1 MAENTGRRGPHG
13 PGGPGGPHGGPRGGY
28 GKPQNLGR
36 TLARTVKYIVNRPI
50 MLIAALLC
58 VVVSALLGVAAT
70 YLQKPIFDSLVL
82 ALATGQNQVPELIS
96 GCLKLAGVYACAAIC
111 SYAQANLMA
120 QLAQKGCNRLRRD
133 LFDKLQEL
141 PLSYFDAHTHG
152 ELMSRFTN
160 DADNVQMALEQSVI
174 QLISS
179 AVTFVGVV
187 VMMVSLSPLLFL
199 ASLVMLG
206 GVMAVFAVFGRRSRK
221 YFARQQGALGAVN
234 GNIQEMIEGMKVVKA
249 FNHEEQA
256 KARFQSLNEEY
267 RAAASQAGFYSSAI
281 MPIASNLTNIGYAV
295 TAVLGAALAM
305 SSGVTSGFT
314 LGSLKIYLDYNKQV
328 TQPVNQISMQMNSL
342 LSAMAGAERIFQVMD
357 TQPETDEGRVTLV
370 PVDKDANGSLSRFGG
385 QGRPRAW
392 AWKVPR
398 NSGMA
403 LVPVSVG
410 PDEELFE
417 LGQADEE
424 NGRLKLLPP
433 GVDSQTGTWV
443 RAERNGTLTRLTLQ
457 EMAGHGWAWKY
468 PGPDG
473 QMGLHLIRGA
483 VRNVPGE
490 EFCYA
495 ELRGAVRLSQV
506 DFSYVEGKPV
516 LKSMSVYADPGQK
529 IAFVGSTGAGKT
541 TVTNL
546 INRFYEIQG
555 GMITCDGIDVRAIE
569 KDSLRLS
576 QGAVLQDT
584 HLFTGTVMDNIRY
597 GRLDA
602 TDQECV
608 SAAKAANA
616 DGFIR
621 RLPEGYHTRITGDGA
636 NLSQG
641 QRQLLAIARAAV
653 KDPPIM
659 VLDEATS
666 SIDTRTE
673 QYIQRGMDALMEGRT
688 VFVIAH
694 RLSTVRNA
702 DCIVVIE
709 AGRIMEK
716 GSHAQLMAEKGRY
729 YQLYTGQFELD

>member
-1 MAENTGRRGPHG
+1 MAEHKGSKGPHGPG
-13 PGGPGGPHGGPRGGY
+13 PGGPGGPRGGF
-28 GKPQNLGR
+28 GKPQDLKR
-36 TLARTVKYIVNRPI
+36 TLARTVKYILNRPL
-50 MLIAALLC
+50 MLITALLC
-58 VVVSALLGVAAT
+58 VVASALLGVAAT
-70 YLQKPIFDSLVL
+70 YLQKPIFDGLTL
-82 ALATGQNQVPELIS
+82 ALASGQTRLPELVTA
-96 GCLKLAGVYACAAIC
+96 CLKLAGVYLCAAVC
-111 SYAQANLMA
+111 SYVQANLMA
-120 QLAQKGCNRLRRD
+120 QLAQKGCNRMRKE
-133 LFDKLQEL
+133 LFDKLQQL

-160 DADNVQMALEQSVI
+160 DADNVQMALEQSVV
-174 QLISS
+174 QLLSS
-179 AVTFVGVV
+179 VITFVGVV
-187 VMMVSLSPLLFL
+187 AMMISLSPLLFL
-199 ASLVMLG
+199 ASAVMLG
-206 GVMAVFAVFGRRSRK
+206 GVTAVFTVFGKRSRK

-256 KARFQSLNEEY
+256 KANFQALNEEY

-281 MPIASNLTNIGYAV
+281 MPIAGNLTNVGYAV

-305 SSGVTSGFT
+305 SSGVNTGFT
-314 LGSLKIYLDYNKQV
+314 LGSLKVYLDYNRQV

-342 LSAMAGAERIFQVMD
+342 LSAMAGAERIFAVMD
-357 TQPETDEGRVTLV
+357 AQPEVNQGKVTLV
-370 PVDKDANGSLSRFGG
+370 PVDKDANGSLSKFDR
-385 QGRPRAW
+385 QGRPHAW

-403 LVPVSVG
+403 LVPVLVAADG
-410 PDEELFE
+410 ETLTE
-417 LGQADEE
+417 LGQAVRD
-424 NGRLKLLPP
+424 GSGLKLLPP
-433 GVDSQTGTWV
+433 GEESPEGLWV
-443 RAERNGTLTRLTLQ
+443 ELAPDGTLTEVRDFTSL
-457 EMAGHGWAWKY
+457 AGHGWAWKY

-490 EFCYA
+490 EYCYS

-516 LKSMSVYADPGQK
+516 LKQMSVYADPGQK

-555 GMITCDGIDVRAIE
+555 GIITCDGIDVRDID

-602 TDQECV
+602 TDEECIQ
-608 SAAKAANA
+608 AAKTANA

-621 RLPEGYHTRITGDGA
+621 RLPEGYHTLLTGDGT

-641 QRQLLAIARAAV
+641 QRQLLSIARAAV

-673 QYIQRGMDALMEGRT
+673 QHIQQGMDALMEGRT

-709 AGRIMEK
+709 HGEIIEK
-716 GSHAQLMAEKGRY
+716 GSHAQLIEEKGRY

>member
-1 MAENTGRRGPHG
+1 MAENNRPSGPH
-13 PGGPGGPHGGPRGGY
+13 GPGGPHGGPRGGY
-28 GKPQNLGR
+28 GKPKDLKGAA
-36 TLARTVKYIVNRPI
+36 LRTVKYIAARPVL
-50 MLIAALLC
+50 LIAALLC
-58 VVVSALLGVAAT
+58 VVAEAVLNVQAT
-70 YLQKPIFDSLVL
+70 YMQKPIIDGIAAAV
-82 ALATGQNQVPELIS
+82 AAGQVDWPGLTTN
-96 GCLKLAGVYACAAIC
+96 CLKLVLLYLLVAA
-111 SYAQANLMA
+111 SLYVQANLMA
-120 QLAQKGCNRLRRD
+120 QLAQKGCNKLRRE

-160 DADNVQMALEQSVI
+160 DADNVQMALQQSVI
-174 QLISS
+174 QLLSS
-179 AVTFVGVV
+179 AVTFVSVV
-187 VMMVSLSPLLFL
+187 VMMITLSPMLFLVSLI
-199 ASLVMLG
+199 MLMG
-206 GVMAVFAVFGRRSRK
+206 ITAVFGSFGKRSRK
-221 YFARQQGALGAVN
+221 HYTRQQAALGAVN
-234 GNIQEMIEGMKVVKA
+234 GNIQEMIEGLKVVKA

-256 KARFQSLNEEY
+256 KEQFGGLNEEF
-267 RAAASQAGFYSSAI
+267 RDAASMAGYYSSAI
-281 MPIASNLTNIGYAV
+281 MPIAGNLTNIGYAI
-295 TAVLGAALAM
+295 TAMLGAALAI
-305 SSGVTSGFT
+305 STGDATGFT
-314 LGSLKIYLDYNKQV
+314 LGSLVVYLRYSQQV
-328 TQPVNQISMQMNSL
+328 SQPVNQISMQMTTL
-342 LSAMAGAERIFQVMD
+342 LSALAGAERIFQVMD
-357 TQPETDEGRVTLV
+357 TPPEADRGKVTLA
-370 PVDKDANGSLSRFGG
+370 PVEKDANGSLSKFSG

-398 NSGMA
+398 ACGIT
-403 LVPVSVG
+403 LVPVAVG
-410 PDEELFE
+410 EDEALWE
-417 LGQADEE
+417 LGQADEDK
-424 NGRLKLLPP
+424 NGLLKLLPP
-433 GVDSQTGTWV
+433 GQDSQTGLWV
-443 RAERNGTLTRLTLQ
+443 RIEDDGALTRLTLK
-457 EMAGHGWAWKY
+457 EMASHGWAWKY
-468 PGPDG
+468 PDPGG
-473 QMGLHLIRGA
+473 TMGLHLIRGA

-495 ELRGAVRLSQV
+495 ELRGAVRLNQV

-516 LKSMSVYADPGQK
+516 LKEVSVYANPGQK

-546 INRFYEIQG
+546 VNRFYEIQG
-555 GMITCDGIDVRAIE
+555 GMITCDGINVRDIE

-602 TDQECV
+602 TDEECMN
-608 SAAKAANA
+608 AARAANA
-616 DGFIR
+616 DSFIR
-621 RLPEGYHTRITGDGA
+621 RLPEGYQTKITGDGA

-673 QYIQRGMDALMEGRT
+673 QHIQQGMDTLMEGRT

-709 AGRIMEK
+709 GGRIMEK
-716 GSHAQLMAEKGRY
+716 GSHAQLIEEKGRY

>member
-1 MAENTGRRGPHG
+1 MAENRKPHG
-13 PGGPGGPHGGPRGGY
+13 PGGGPHGGPRGGY
-28 GKPQNLGR
+28 GKPKDLRR
-36 TLARTVKYIVNRPI
+36 TALRTMRYILNRPA
-50 MLIAALLC
+50 LLAAALVC

-70 YLQKPIFDSLVL
+70 YLQKPIIDNI
-82 ALATGQNQVPELIS
+82 ALAFKAGQAQLPSLLGS
-96 GCLKLAGVYACAAIC
+96 CLQLVGVYLLAAACAYIQ
-111 SYAQANLMA
+111 SNLMA
-120 QLAQKGCNRLRRD
+120 QLAQKGCNKLRSE
-133 LFDKLQEL
+133 LFDKLQQL
-141 PLSYFDAHTHG
+141 PLSFFDAHTHG

-160 DADNVQMALEQSVI
+160 DADNVQMALEQSVV

-179 AVTFVGVV
+179 AITFVGVV
-187 VMMVSLSPLLFL
+187 AMMIALSPMLFL
-199 ASLVMLG
+199 ASLAMLAA
-206 GVMAVFAVFGRRSRK
+206 VTAVFLVFGKRSRK
-221 YFARQQGALGAVN
+221 YYARQQAALGAVN

-256 KARFQSLNEEY
+256 KSRFRALNEDY
-267 RAAASQAGFYSSAI
+267 RAAASEAGFYSSAI
-281 MPIASNLTNIGYAV
+281 MPVASNMTNIGYAV
-295 TAVLGAALAM
+295 TAVLGGALAM
-305 SSGVTSGFT
+305 GGGGAAGFT
-314 LGSLKIYLDYNKQV
+314 LGSLVIYLQYNRQV
-328 TQPVNQISMQMNSL
+328 TQPVNQISMQMTSL
-342 LSAMAGAERIFQVMD
+342 LSAMAGAERIFAVMD
-357 TQPETDEGRVTLV
+357 AQPEVDRGKVTLV
-370 PVDKDANGSLSRFGG
+370 PVEKDANGSLSKFTGP
-385 QGRPRAW
+385 GRPRAW

-398 NSGMA
+398 DCSLA

-410 PDEELFE
+410 ADEALSE

-424 NGRLKLLPP
+424 NGALKLLPP
-433 GVDSQTGTWV
+433 GVDSRTGLWV
-443 RAERNGTLTRLTLQ
+443 RIGSDGSLTPLTLE
-457 EMAGHGWAWKY
+457 EMAAHGWAWKY

-473 QMGLHLIRGA
+473 EMGLHLIRGA

-490 EFCYA
+490 EFCYT

-506 DFSYVEGKPV
+506 DFSYVEGKRI
-516 LKSMSVYADPGQK
+516 LKEVTVYANPGQK

-555 GMITCDGIDVRAIE
+555 GLITCDGIDVRDIE

-602 TDQECV
+602 TDEECI
-608 SAAKAANA
+608 SAARTANA

-621 RLPEGYHTRITGDGA
+621 RLPEGYQTMLTGDGA

-641 QRQLLAIARAAV
+641 QRQLLSIARAAV

-673 QYIQRGMDALMEGRT
+673 QHIQHGMDALMEGRT

-709 AGRIMEK
+709 GGQIMEK
-716 GSHAQLMAEKGRY
+716 GSHAQLMEEQGRY
-729 YQLYTGQFELD
+729 YQLYTGQFELE

>member
-1 MAENTGRRGPHG
+1 MAENTRPKGPHG
-13 PGGPGGPHGGPRGGY
+13 PGGPRGGF
-28 GKPQNLGR
+28 GKPQNLKR
-36 TLARTVKYIVNRPI
+36 TLARTVKYIVDRPL

-58 VVVSALLGVAAT
+58 VVASALLGVAAT
-70 YLQKPIFDSLVL
+70 YMQKPIFDSLVL
-82 ALATGQNQVPELIS
+82 ALESGQSRLPELAA
-96 GCLKLAGVYACAAIC
+96 GCLKLAGVYLCAAVC
-111 SYAQANLMA
+111 SYTQSNLMA

-133 LFDKLQEL
+133 LFDKLQQL

-160 DADNVQMALEQSVI
+160 DADNVQMALEQSVV
-174 QLISS
+174 QLLSS

-187 VMMVSLSPLLFL
+187 AMMLTLSPLLFL
-199 ASLVMLG
+199 VSLAMLG
-206 GVMAVFAVFGRRSRK
+206 GVMAVFAVFGKRSRQ

-256 KARFQSLNEEY
+256 KDRFGALNEEY
-267 RAAASQAGFYSSAI
+267 RSAASQAGFYSSAI

-305 SSGVTSGFT
+305 SSGVSAGFT
-314 LGSLKIYLDYNKQV
+314 LGSLKVYLDYNRQV

-357 TQPETDEGRVTLV
+357 TEPEVDQGRVTLV
-370 PVDKDANGSLSRFGG
+370 PVEKDANGSLSKFSG

-398 NSGMA
+398 SCGMA
-403 LVPVSVG
+403 LVPVLSDG
-410 PDEELFE
+410 EALTE

-424 NGRLKLLPP
+424 NGALKLLPP
-433 GVDSQTGTWV
+433 NQDSKTGLWV
-443 RAERNGTLTRLTLQ
+443 RVGRDGALTPLTLE

-473 QMGLHLIRGA
+473 AMSLHLIRGA

-490 EFCYA
+490 EFCYT
-495 ELRGAVRLSQV
+495 ELRGAVRLSHV

-516 LKSMSVYADPGQK
+516 LKEVSVYANPGQK

-555 GMITCDGIDVRAIE
+555 GIITCDGIDVRSIE

-602 TDQECV
+602 TDEECV
-608 SAAKAANA
+608 SAAKSANA

-621 RLPEGYHTRITGDGA
+621 RLPEGYQTKITGDGG

-659 VLDEATS
+659 VMDEATS

-673 QYIQRGMDALMEGRT
+673 QHIQQGMDTLMEGRT

-709 AGRIMEK
+709 GGRIMEK
-716 GSHAQLMAEKGRY
+716 GSHAQLMEEQGRY

>member
-1 MAENTGRRGPHG
+1 MAEHRGPKGPHGPG
-13 PGGPGGPHGGPRGGY
+13 PGGPGGPRGGF
-28 GKPQNLGR
+28 GKPQNLKR
-36 TLARTVKYIVNRPI
+36 TLARTVKYIVDRPL

-58 VVVSALLGVAAT
+58 VVASALLGVAAT
-70 YLQKPIFDSLVL
+70 YLQKPIFDGLTL
-82 ALATGQNQVPELIS
+82 ALASGQTRLPELVTA
-96 GCLKLAGVYACAAIC
+96 CLKLAGVYLCAAAC
-111 SYAQANLMA
+111 SYVQANLMA
-120 QLAQKGCNRLRRD
+120 QLAQKGCNRMRKD
-133 LFDKLQEL
+133 LFDKLQQL

-160 DADNVQMALEQSVI
+160 DADNVQMALEQSVV

-179 AVTFVGVV
+179 VITFVGVV
-187 VMMVSLSPLLFL
+187 AMMISLSPLLFL
-199 ASLVMLG
+199 ASVVMLG
-206 GVMAVFAVFGRRSRK
+206 GVTAVFTVFGKRSRK
-221 YFARQQGALGAVN
+221 FFARQQGALGAVN

-256 KARFQSLNEEY
+256 KAQFQTLNEEY

-281 MPIASNLTNIGYAV
+281 MPIAGNLTNVGYAV

-305 SSGVTSGFT
+305 SSGVNTGFT
-314 LGSLKIYLDYNKQV
+314 LGSLKVYLDYNRQV

-342 LSAMAGAERIFQVMD
+342 LSAMAGAERIFAVMD
-357 TQPETDEGRVTLV
+357 AQPEVNQGKVTLV
-370 PVDKDANGSLSRFGG
+370 PVDKDANGSLSRFSG

-403 LVPVSVG
+403 LVPVLVAADG
-410 PDEELFE
+410 ETLTE
-417 LGQADEE
+417 LGQAVRD
-424 NGRLKLLPP
+424 GSGLKLLPP
-433 GVDSQTGTWV
+433 GEDSPEGLWV
-443 RAERNGTLTRLTLQ
+443 ELAPDGTLTEVRDFTSL
-457 EMAGHGWAWKY
+457 AGHGWAWKY

-473 QMGLHLIRGA
+473 EMGLHLIRGA

-490 EFCYA
+490 EYCYN

-516 LKSMSVYADPGQK
+516 LKKMSVYADPGQK

-555 GMITCDGIDVRAIE
+555 GIITCDGIDVRDID

-602 TDQECV
+602 TDEECV
-608 SAAKAANA
+608 QAAKTANA

-621 RLPEGYHTRITGDGA
+621 RLPEGYQTLLTGDGA

-641 QRQLLAIARAAV
+641 QRQLLSIARAAV

-673 QYIQRGMDALMEGRT
+673 QHIQQGMDALMEGRT

-709 AGRIMEK
+709 HGEIIEK
-716 GSHAQLMAEKGRY
+716 GSHAQLIEEQGRY
-729 YQLYTGQFELD
+729 YQLYIGQFELD

>member
-1 MAENTGRRGPHG
+1 MAENRQPHG
-13 PGGPGGPHGGPRGGY
+13 PKGGGPGGPHGGPRGGY
-28 GKPQNLGR
+28 GKPKDLRGTALR
-36 TLARTVKYIVNRPI
+36 TIKYIATRPV
-50 MLIAALLC
+50 LLLLALVC
-58 VVVSALLGVAAT
+58 VVASALLGVAAT
-70 YLQKPIFDSLVL
+70 YMQKPIIDGIEQ
-82 ALATGQNQVPELIS
+82 ALRQGVTELPALLTFCLELI
-96 GCLKLAGVYACAAIC
+96 GIYLLVAAC
-111 SYAQANLMA
+111 SYLQANLMA
-120 QLAQKGCNRLRRD
+120 QLAQKGCNRMRRE

-160 DADNVQMALEQSVI
+160 DADNVQMALEQSVV

-179 AVTFVGVV
+179 VVTFVGVV
-187 VMMVSLSPLLFL
+187 VMMITLSPLLFL
-199 ASLVMLG
+199 FSVVMLAA
-206 GVMAVFAVFGRRSRK
+206 VMAVFTVFGKRSRK
-221 YFARQQGALGAVN
+221 YYARQQAALGAVN

-249 FNHEEQA
+249 FTHEERA
-256 KARFQSLNEEY
+256 KTVFRGLNEEY
-267 RAAASQAGFYSSAI
+267 RAAASEAGFYSSAI
-281 MPIASNLTNIGYAV
+281 MPVAANLTNVGFAI
-295 TAVLGAALAM
+295 TAVLGAMLALGA
-305 SSGVTSGFT
+305 GGAAGFT
-314 LGSLKIYLDYNKQV
+314 LGSLVTYLNYNRQV
-328 TQPVNQISMQMNSL
+328 TQPVNQISMQMTSL

-357 TQPETDEGRVTLV
+357 TPPEVDRGKVTLV
-370 PVDKDANGSLSRFGG
+370 PVEKDANGSLSRFSG
-385 QGRPRAW
+385 QGRPRTW

-398 NSGMA
+398 SCGLT

-410 PDEELFE
+410 EDETLCE
-417 LGQADEE
+417 LGMAEE
-424 NGRLKLLPP
+424 KDGSLRLAPFDP
-433 GVDSQTGTWV
+433 ASEAGVWV
-443 RAERNGTLTRLTLQ
+443 RIGADGTLNRLTGA
-457 EMAGHGWAWKY
+457 EMADHGWAWKY

-473 QMGLHLIRGA
+473 AMGLHLIRGA
-483 VRNVPGE
+483 VRSVPGE
-490 EFCYA
+490 DYFYS
-495 ELRGAVRLSQV
+495 ELRGAVRLNHV
-506 DFSYVEGKPV
+506 DFSYVEGKRV
-516 LKSMSVYADPGQK
+516 LKDVSVYANPGQK

-555 GMITCDGIDVRAIE
+555 GTITCDGIDVKDIE

-576 QGAVLQDT
+576 QGCVLQDT

-602 TDQECV
+602 TDEECV
-608 SAAKAANA
+608 SAAKTANA

-621 RLPEGYHTRITGDGA
+621 RLPEGYHTMITGDGA

-653 KDPPIM
+653 KDPPVM

-673 QYIQRGMDALMEGRT
+673 QHIQQGMDALMEGRT

-709 AGRIMEK
+709 QGQIMEK
-716 GSHAQLMAEKGRY
+716 GSHAQLMEEQGRY

>member
-1 MAENTGRRGPHG
+1 MSENKRPSGPPHG
-13 PGGPGGPHGGPRGGY
+13 PGGPRGGF
-28 GKPQNLGR
+28 GKPKDLRR
-36 TLARTVKYIVNRPI
+36 TMLRTVKYIANRPAL
-50 MLIAALLC
+50 LIAALVS
-58 VVVSALLGVAAT
+58 VVASALLGVAGT
-70 YLQKPIFDSLVL
+70 YLQKPIIDGITSAWAAGQANWSGL
-82 ALATGQNQVPELIS
+82 AAC
-96 GCLKLAGVYACAAIC
+96 CLRLMGVYLLAAAC
-111 SYAQANLMA
+111 SYVQANLMA
-120 QLAQKGCNRLRRD
+120 QLAQKGCNRMRKE

-160 DADNVQMALEQSVI
+160 DADNVQMALEQSVV

-179 AVTFVGVV
+179 VVTFVGVV
-187 VMMVSLSPLLFL
+187 AMMITLSPLLFL

-206 GVMAVFAVFGRRSRK
+206 AVMAVFTVFGKRSRK
-221 YFARQQGALGAVN
+221 YFAKQQAALGAVN

-256 KARFQSLNEEY
+256 KARFQALNEEY
-267 RAAASQAGFYSSAI
+267 RAAASEAGYYSSAI
-281 MPIASNLTNIGYAV
+281 MPVASKLTYIGYAV

-305 SSGVTSGFT
+305 SAGVNAGFT
-314 LGSLKIYLDYNKQV
+314 LGSLVTYLKYNQQV

-342 LSAMAGAERIFQVMD
+342 LSAMAGAERIFAVMD
-357 TQPETDEGRVTLV
+357 TQPEADGGKVTLA
-370 PVDKDANGSLSRFGG
+370 PVEKDVNGSLSKFSG
-385 QGRPRAW
+385 QGRPKNW

-398 NSGMA
+398 SSGLT
-403 LVPVSVG
+403 LVPVAVEA
-410 PDEELFE
+410 DETMCE
-417 LGQADEE
+417 LGMAREE
-424 NGRLKLLPP
+424 NGTLRLIPFDPESSSAL
-433 GVDSQTGTWV
+433 WV
-443 RAERNGTLTRLTLQ
+443 RIEADGSLKKLTSQ
-457 EMAGHGWAWKY
+457 EMADHGWAWKY

-473 QMGLHLIRGA
+473 EMGLHLIRGA

-490 EFCYA
+490 DYFYA
-495 ELRGAVRLSQV
+495 ELRGAVRLNQV
-506 DFSYVEGKPV
+506 DFSYVEGKPI
-516 LKSMSVYADPGQK
+516 LKKLSVYADPGQK

-555 GMITCDGIDVRAIE
+555 GLITCDGIDVKDIE
-569 KDSLRLS
+569 KDSLRMS
-576 QGAVLQDT
+576 QGCVLQDT

-602 TDQECV
+602 TDEECV
-608 SAAKAANA
+608 NAAKTANA

-621 RLPEGYHTRITGDGA
+621 RLPEGYHTMITGDGS

-653 KDPPIM
+653 KDPPVM

-673 QYIQRGMDALMEGRT
+673 QYIQRGMDALMDGRT

-694 RLSTVRNA
+694 RLSTVRNS

-709 AGRIMEK
+709 HGEIMEK
-716 GSHAQLMAEKGRY
+716 GSHAQLMEEKGRY

>member
-1 MAENTGRRGPHG
+1 MAEHRRHHG
-13 PGGPGGPHGGPRGGY
+13 PGAPRGGY
-28 GKPQNLGR
+28 GKPQDLKR
-36 TLARTVKYIVNRPI
+36 TVARTVKYIVDRPF
-50 MLIAALLC
+50 MLITALLC
-58 VVVSALLGVAAT
+58 VVASALLSVAAT
-70 YLQKPIFDSLVL
+70 YMQKPIFDGLTL
-82 ALATGQNQVPELIS
+82 ALTTGRTELPELAAS
-96 GCLKLAGVYACAAIC
+96 CLKLAGVYLCAALC
-111 SYAQANLMA
+111 SYAQSNLMA

-133 LFDKLQEL
+133 LFDKLQQL

-187 VMMVSLSPLLFL
+187 VMMLTLSPLLFL
-199 ASLVMLG
+199 VSLVMLG
-206 GVMAVFAVFGRRSRK
+206 GVLAVFAVFGRRSRK

-256 KARFQSLNEEY
+256 KARFGELNEEY
-267 RAAASQAGFYSSAI
+267 RSAASQAGFYSSAI
-281 MPIASNLTNIGYAV
+281 MPIAANLTNIGYAV
-295 TAVLGAALAM
+295 IAVLGAALAM
-305 SSGVTSGFT
+305 SSGVNAGFT
-314 LGSLKIYLDYNKQV
+314 LGSLKAYLDYNRQL

-357 TQPETDEGRVTLV
+357 AQPEVDRGQVTLV
-370 PVDKDANGSLSRFGG
+370 PVEKDANGSLSKFGG
-385 QGRPRAW
+385 QGKPHAW

-398 NSGMA
+398 ACGIT
-403 LVPVSVG
+403 LVPVAVG
-410 PDEELFE
+410 EDEELWE

-424 NGRLKLLPP
+424 NGALKLLPP
-433 GVDSQTGTWV
+433 NQDSKTGLWV
-443 RAERNGTLTRLTLQ
+443 RVERDGALTPLTLE

-473 QMGLHLIRGA
+473 AMGLHLIRGA

-490 EFCYA
+490 EFCYT
-495 ELRGAVRLSQV
+495 ELRGAVRLSHV

-516 LKSMSVYADPGQK
+516 LKQVSVYANPGQK

-555 GMITCDGIDVRAIE
+555 GIITCDGIDVRDIE
-569 KDSLRLS
+569 KGSLRHS

-597 GRLDA
+597 GRLEA
-602 TDQECV
+602 TDEECI
-608 SAAKAANA
+608 SAAKSANA

-621 RLPEGYHTRITGDGA
+621 RLPEGYQTLLTGDGA

-659 VLDEATS
+659 VMDEATS

-673 QYIQRGMDALMEGRT
+673 QHIQQGMDALMEGRT

-709 AGRIMEK
+709 GGRIMEK
-716 GSHAQLMAEKGRY
+716 GSHAQLMEEKGRY

>member
-1 MAENTGRRGPHG
+1 MSGPG
-13 PGGPGGPHGGPRGGY
+13 KGGPGGRHNGPRGGY
-28 GKPQNLGR
+28 GKPENLFG
-36 TLARTVKYIVNRPI
+36 TLLRTVKYIANRP
-50 MLIAALLC
+50 LLLAAALTC
-58 VVVSALLGVAAT
+58 VVVSAVLGVAAT
-70 YLQKPIFDSLVL
+70 YMQKPIIDDITL
-82 ALATGQNQVPELIS
+82 AFAQGAVRLPGLLGS
-96 GCLKLAGVYACAAIC
+96 CLKLAGIYLCAAAC

-120 QLAQKGCNRLRRD
+120 QLAQKGCNKLRRE
-133 LFDKLQEL
+133 LFDKLQQL

-160 DADNVQMALEQSVI
+160 DADNVQMALEQSVV
-174 QLISS
+174 QVISS
-179 AVTFVGVV
+179 VITFVGVV
-187 VMMVSLSPLLFL
+187 VMMISLSPLLFA
-199 ASLVMLG
+199 ASAVMLLAVL
-206 GVMAVFAVFGRRSRK
+206 GVFGLFGRRSRN
-221 YFARQQGALGAVN
+221 YYARQQAALGAVN

-249 FNHEEQA
+249 FTHEEQA
-256 KARFQSLNEEY
+256 KARFEALNEEY

-281 MPIASNLTNIGYAV
+281 MPVAANLTNIGYAV
-295 TAVLGAALAM
+295 TAVLGALLAM
-305 SSGVTSGFT
+305 SAGVNTGFT
-314 LGSLKIYLDYNKQV
+314 LGSLVVYLTYNKQV
-328 TQPVNQISMQMNSL
+328 TQPVNQISMQMTSL
-342 LSAMAGAERIFQVMD
+342 LSALAGAERIFQVMD
-357 TQPETDEGRVTLV
+357 ARPEADGGRVTLV
-370 PVDKDANGSLSRFGG
+370 PVDRDKNGSLSAFSG
-385 QGRPRAW
+385 QGRPKAW
-392 AWKVPR
+392 AWRAPR
-398 NSGMA
+398 NCGMA
-403 LVPVSVG
+403 LVPVLVG
-410 PDEELFE
+410 EDEALTE

-424 NGRLKLLPP
+424 NGSLKLLPA
-433 GVDSQTGTWV
+433 GQESKTGLWV
-443 RAERNGTLTRLTLQ
+443 RIGADGSLTPLTAE

-468 PGPDG
+468 PGPG
-473 QMGLHLIRGA
+473 GAVGLHLIRGA

-490 EFCYA
+490 EYCYT
-495 ELRGAVRLSQV
+495 ELRGAVRLHQV

-516 LKSMSVYADPGQK
+516 LKNLSVYADPGQK

-555 GMITCDGIDVRAIE
+555 GLITCDGIDVKAID
-569 KDSLRLS
+569 KASLRLS

-602 TDQECV
+602 TDGECI
-608 SAAKAANA
+608 AAARTANA
-616 DGFIR
+616 DSFIR
-621 RLPEGYHTRITGDGA
+621 RLPEGYNTMITGDGA

-659 VLDEATS
+659 ILDEATS

-709 AGRIMEK
+709 GGQIMEK
-716 GSHAQLMAEKGRY
+716 GSHARLMEEQGRY

>member
-1 MAENTGRRGPHG
+1 MAEHKGPH
-13 PGGPGGPHGGPRGGY
+13 GPGGPHGGPRGGY
-28 GKPQNLGR
+28 GKPKDLRR
-36 TLARTVKYIVNRPI
+36 TALRTVKYIANRPV
-50 MLIAALLC
+50 LLLAALVS
-58 VVVSALLGVAAT
+58 VVASALLGVAAT
-70 YLQKPIFDSLVL
+70 YLQKPIIDGITSAWAAGEAQWPELAACCLRLMAAYVL
-82 ALATGQNQVPELIS
+82 ASV
-96 GCLKLAGVYACAAIC
+96 C
-111 SYAQANLMA
+111 SYVQSNLMA
-120 QLAQKGCNRLRRD
+120 QLAQKGCNRMRKE

-160 DADNVQMALEQSVI
+160 DADNVQIALEQSVV

-179 AVTFVGVV
+179 VVTFVGVV
-187 VMMVSLSPLLFL
+187 AMMITLSPLLFL
-199 ASLVMLG
+199 ASVVMLAA
-206 GVMAVFAVFGRRSRK
+206 VMSVFTVFGKRSRR
-221 YFARQQGALGAVN
+221 YFSKQQAALGAVN

-256 KARFQSLNEEY
+256 KARFQTLNEEY
-267 RAAASQAGFYSSAI
+267 RSAASQAGFYSSAI
-281 MPIASNLTNIGYAV
+281 MPVASNLTYIGYAV

-305 SSGVTSGFT
+305 SAGVNVGFT
-314 LGSLKIYLDYNKQV
+314 LGSLVTYLKYNQQV
-328 TQPVNQISMQMNSL
+328 TQPINQISMQMNSL
-342 LSAMAGAERIFQVMD
+342 LSAMAGAERIFAVMD
-357 TQPETDEGRVTLV
+357 TPPEVDRGQVTLV
-370 PVDKDANGSLSRFGG
+370 PVEKDANGSLSKFSG
-385 QGRPRAW
+385 QGRPKSW

-398 NSGMA
+398 NCGLI
-403 LVPVSVG
+403 LVPVLVG
-410 PDEELFE
+410 AEEAVTE

-424 NGRLKLLPP
+424 NGALKLLPP
-433 GVDSQTGTWV
+433 GVESKTGLWV
-443 RAERNGTLTRLTLQ
+443 RIAPDGALTPVTAE
-457 EMAGHGWAWKY
+457 EMASHRWAWKY

-473 QMGLHLIRGA
+473 AMGYHLIRGA

-490 EFCYA
+490 DFCYT
-495 ELRGAVRLSQV
+495 ELRGAVRLSHV

-516 LKSMSVYADPGQK
+516 LKDMSVYADPGQK

-555 GMITCDGIDVRAIE
+555 GLITCDGIDVRDIE

-584 HLFTGTVMDNIRY
+584 HLFTGTVLDNIRY

-602 TDQECV
+602 TDEECI
-608 SAAKAANA
+608 SAAKTANA

-621 RLPEGYHTRITGDGA
+621 RLPEGYQTMLTGDGA

-641 QRQLLAIARAAV
+641 QRQLLSIARAAV

-673 QYIQRGMDALMEGRT
+673 RHIQQGMDALMEGRT

-709 AGRIMEK
+709 HGEIMEK
-716 GSHAQLMAEKGRY
+716 GSHAQLMEEQGRY

>member
-1 MAENTGRRGPHG
+1 MAEHKGPH
-13 PGGPGGPHGGPRGGY
+13 GPGGPHGGPRGGY
-28 GKPQNLGR
+28 GKPKDLRR
-36 TLARTVKYIVNRPI
+36 TLLRTVKYIANRPVL
-50 MLIAALLC
+50 LIAALVS
-58 VVVSALLGVAAT
+58 VVASALLGVAAT
-70 YLQKPIFDSLVL
+70 YLQKPIIDGITSAWAAGQADWPGL
-82 ALATGQNQVPELIS
+82 AASCLRLMAAYLLASV
-96 GCLKLAGVYACAAIC
+96 CA
-111 SYAQANLMA
+111 YLQANLMA
-120 QLAQKGCNRLRRD
+120 QLAQKGCNRLRKE

-160 DADNVQMALEQSVI
+160 DADNVQMALEQSVV

-179 AVTFVGVV
+179 VVTFVGVV
-187 VMMVSLSPLLFL
+187 VMMITLSPLLFL
-199 ASLVMLG
+199 ASVIMLG
-206 GVMAVFAVFGRRSRK
+206 AVMAVFTVFGKRSRT
-221 YFARQQGALGAVN
+221 YFSKQQAALGAVN

-256 KARFQSLNEEY
+256 KAQFQTLNEEY
-267 RAAASQAGFYSSAI
+267 RSAASQAGFYSSAI
-281 MPIASNLTNIGYAV
+281 MPIASNLTYIGYAV

-305 SSGVTSGFT
+305 SAGVNVGFT
-314 LGSLKIYLDYNKQV
+314 LGSLVTYLKYNQQV
-328 TQPVNQISMQMNSL
+328 TQPINQISMQMNSL
-342 LSAMAGAERIFQVMD
+342 LSAMAGAERIFAVMD
-357 TQPETDEGRVTLV
+357 TDPEVDRGQVTLV
-370 PVDKDANGSLSRFGG
+370 PVEKDANGSLSRFSG
-385 QGRPRAW
+385 QGRPKSW

-398 NSGMA
+398 SCGLT
-403 LVPVSVG
+403 LVPVAVG
-410 PDEELFE
+410 ADEAMCE
-417 LGQADEE
+417 LGLAQEE
-424 NGRLKLLPP
+424 GGQLRLMPFDP
-433 GVDSQTGTWV
+433 ESTTGVWV
-443 RAERNGTLTRLTLQ
+443 RIEPDGGLKKLTHE
-457 EMAGHGWAWKY
+457 EMANHSWAWKY

-473 QMGLHLIRGA
+473 QMGYHLIRGA

-490 EFCYA
+490 EYFYA
-495 ELRGAVRLSQV
+495 ELRGAVRLSHV

-516 LKSMSVYADPGQK
+516 LKDMSVYADPGQK

-555 GMITCDGIDVRAIE
+555 GLITCDGIDVRDIE

-584 HLFTGTVMDNIRY
+584 HLFTGTVLDNIRY

-602 TDQECV
+602 TDEECI
-608 SAAKAANA
+608 SAAKTANA

-621 RLPEGYHTRITGDGA
+621 RLPEGYQTMLTGDGA

-641 QRQLLAIARAAV
+641 QRQLLSIARAAV

-673 QYIQRGMDALMEGRT
+673 RHIQQGMDALMEGRT

-709 AGRIMEK
+709 HGEIMEK
-716 GSHAQLMAEKGRY
+716 GSHAQLMEAQGRY

>member
-1 MAENTGRRGPHG
+1 MSENKRPSGPPHG
-13 PGGPGGPHGGPRGGY
+13 PGGPRGGF
-28 GKPQNLGR
+28 GKPKDLRR
-36 TLARTVKYIVNRPI
+36 TMLRTVKYIANRPAL
-50 MLIAALLC
+50 LIAALVS
-58 VVVSALLGVAAT
+58 VVASALLGVAGT
-70 YLQKPIFDSLVL
+70 YLQKPIIDGITSAWAAGQANWSGL
-82 ALATGQNQVPELIS
+82 AAC
-96 GCLKLAGVYACAAIC
+96 CLRLMGVYLLAAAC
-111 SYAQANLMA
+111 SYVQANLMA
-120 QLAQKGCNRLRRD
+120 QLAQKGCNRMRKE

-160 DADNVQMALEQSVI
+160 DADNVQMALEQSVV

-179 AVTFVGVV
+179 VVTFVGVV
-187 VMMVSLSPLLFL
+187 AMMITLSPLLFL

-206 GVMAVFAVFGRRSRK
+206 AVMAVFTVFGKRSRK
-221 YFARQQGALGAVN
+221 YFAKQQAALGAVN

-256 KARFQSLNEEY
+256 KARFQALNEEY
-267 RAAASQAGFYSSAI
+267 RAAASEAGYYSSAI
-281 MPIASNLTNIGYAV
+281 MPVASNLTYIGYAV

-305 SSGVTSGFT
+305 SAGVNAGFT
-314 LGSLKIYLDYNKQV
+314 LGSLVTYLKYNQQV

-342 LSAMAGAERIFQVMD
+342 LSAMAGAERIFAVMD
-357 TQPETDEGRVTLV
+357 TQPEADGGKVTLA
-370 PVDKDANGSLSRFGG
+370 PVEKDVNGSLSKFSG
-385 QGRPRAW
+385 QGRPKNW

-398 NSGMA
+398 SSGLT
-403 LVPVSVG
+403 LVPVAVEA
-410 PDEELFE
+410 DETMCE
-417 LGQADEE
+417 LGMAREE
-424 NGRLKLLPP
+424 NGTLRLIPFDPESSSAL
-433 GVDSQTGTWV
+433 WV
-443 RAERNGTLTRLTLQ
+443 RIEADGSLKKLTSQ
-457 EMAGHGWAWKY
+457 EMADHGWAWKY

-473 QMGLHLIRGA
+473 EMGLHLIRGA

-490 EFCYA
+490 DYFYA
-495 ELRGAVRLSQV
+495 ELRGAVRLNQV
-506 DFSYVEGKPV
+506 DFSYVEGKPI
-516 LKSMSVYADPGQK
+516 LKKLSVYADPGQK

-555 GMITCDGIDVRAIE
+555 GLITCDGIDVKDIE
-569 KDSLRLS
+569 KDSLRMS
-576 QGAVLQDT
+576 QGCVLQDT

-602 TDQECV
+602 TDEECV
-608 SAAKAANA
+608 NAAKTANA

-621 RLPEGYHTRITGDGA
+621 RLPEGYHTMITGDGS

-653 KDPPIM
+653 KDPPVM

-673 QYIQRGMDALMEGRT
+673 QYIQRGMDALMDGRT

-694 RLSTVRNA
+694 RLSTVRNS

-709 AGRIMEK
+709 HGEIMEK
-716 GSHAQLMAEKGRY
+716 GSHAQLMEEKGRY

>member
-1 MAENTGRRGPHG
+1 MSENKR
-13 PGGPGGPHGGPRGGY
+13 PGGPHGGPHGGPRGGY
-28 GKPQNLGR
+28 GKPKDLWG
-36 TLARTVKYIVNRPI
+36 TALRTVRYIASRPAL
-50 MLIAALLC
+50 LIAALAC
-58 VVVSALLGVAAT
+58 VVVEAVLGVRAT
-70 YLQKPIFDSLVL
+70 YMQKPIIDSIAL
-82 ALATGQNQVPELIS
+82 ALSQGQTDLPELLVS
-96 GCLKLAGVYACAAIC
+96 CAELALVYLLAAACI
-111 SYAQANLMA
+111 YIEANLMA
-120 QLAQKGCNRLRRD
+120 QLAQKGCNKLRKE
-133 LFDKLQEL
+133 LFDKLQQL

-160 DADNVQMALEQSVI
+160 DADNVQMALQQSVI
-174 QLISS
+174 QLLSS
-179 AVTFVGVV
+179 VVTFAGVV
-187 VMMVSLSPLLFL
+187 IMMVVLSPALFL
-199 ASLVMLG
+199 ASLVMLAA
-206 GVMAVFAVFGRRSRK
+206 VMAVFAIFGKRSRK
-221 YFARQQGALGAVN
+221 YYTRQQAAMGAVN
-234 GNIQEMIEGMKVVKA
+234 GNIQEMIEGLKVVKA

-256 KARFQSLNEEY
+256 KGQFQVLNEDY
-267 RAAASQAGFYSSAI
+267 RSAASDAGFYSSAI
-281 MPIASNLTNIGYAV
+281 MPIASNLTNVGYAV
-295 TAVLGAALAM
+295 TAVLGAILAM
-305 SSGVTSGFT
+305 SSGVNAGFT
-314 LGSLKIYLDYNKQV
+314 LGSLVIYLQYNRQV
-328 TQPVNQISMQMNSL
+328 TQPVNQISMQMTSL
-342 LSAMAGAERIFQVMD
+342 LSALAGAERIFQVMD
-357 TQPETDEGRVTLV
+357 APPETDDGKVTLV
-370 PVDKDANGSLSRFGG
+370 PVDKDENGTLSQYSG
-385 QGRPRAW
+385 QGRPRTW

-398 NSGMA
+398 TCA
-403 LVPVSVG
+403 ITLVPVSVG
-410 PDEELFE
+410 PDETLLE

-424 NGRLKLLPP
+424 NGMLKLLPP
-433 GVDSQTGTWV
+433 GQDSKTGLWV
-443 RAERNGTLTRLTLQ
+443 RIGTDGALAPLTAA
-457 EMAGHGWAWKY
+457 EMASHGWAWKY

-473 QMGLHLIRGA
+473 TMGLHLIRGA

-490 EFCYA
+490 EFCYT
-495 ELRGAVRLSQV
+495 ELRGAVRLNQV

-516 LKSMSVYADPGQK
+516 LKEVTVYANPGQK

-555 GMITCDGIDVRAIE
+555 GVITCDGIDVRDIQ

-602 TDQECV
+602 TDEECIQ
-608 SAAKAANA
+608 AARTANA

-621 RLPEGYHTRITGDGA
+621 RLPEGYQTMLTGDGA

-673 QYIQRGMDALMEGRT
+673 QHIQQGMDALMEGRT

-709 AGRIMEK
+709 GGRIMEK
-716 GSHAQLMAEKGRY
+716 GSHAQLIAEQGRY

>member
-1 MAENTGRRGPHG
+1 MAGPRRHHG
-13 PGGPGGPHGGPRGGY
+13 PGGPRGGY
-28 GKPQNLGR
+28 AKPQNLRR

-50 MLIAALLC
+50 MLIAALAC
-58 VVVSALLGVAAT
+58 VVASALLGVAAT

-82 ALATGQNQVPELIS
+82 ALESGQSRVPELVS
-96 GCLKLAGVYACAAIC
+96 GCVQLVLVYLGAAAC

-133 LFDKLQEL
+133 LFDKLQQL

-160 DADNVQMALEQSVI
+160 DADNVQTALEQSVI

-179 AVTFVGVV
+179 VVTFVGVV
-187 VMMVSLSPLLFL
+187 AMMLTLSPLLFL
-199 ASLVMLG
+199 ASVVMLG
-206 GVMAVFAVFGRRSRK
+206 GVMAVFAVFGKRSRK

-234 GNIQEMIEGMKVVKA
+234 GNIQEMIEGLKVVKA

-256 KARFQSLNEEY
+256 KARFQALNEEY
-267 RAAASQAGFYSSAI
+267 RGAASQAGFYSSAI

-305 SSGVTSGFT
+305 GGGVTSGFT
-314 LGSLKIYLDYNKQV
+314 LGSLKVYLDYNRQV

-342 LSAMAGAERIFQVMD
+342 LSAMAGAERIFAVID
-357 TQPETDEGRVTLV
+357 AQPEVDQGRVTLV
-370 PVDKDANGSLSRFGG
+370 PVDKDANGSLSRFSG

-398 NSGMA
+398 DCGLA
-403 LVPVSVG
+403 LVPVAVG
-410 PDEELFE
+410 EDEELWE

-424 NGRLKLLPP
+424 KGALKLLPP
-433 GVDSQTGTWV
+433 GQDSQTGLWV
-443 RAERNGTLTRLTLQ
+443 RLERDGSLTPLTLE

-473 QMGLHLIRGA
+473 RTGLHLIRGA

-490 EFCYA
+490 DHCYA

-516 LKSMSVYADPGQK
+516 LKQMSVYADPGQK

-555 GMITCDGIDVRAIE
+555 GLITCDGIDVRSIE

-602 TDQECV
+602 TDEECI
-608 SAAKAANA
+608 SAAKTANA

-621 RLPEGYHTRITGDGA
+621 RLPEGYQTEIRGDGG

-673 QYIQRGMDALMEGRT
+673 RHIQQGMDALMEGRT

-709 AGRIMEK
+709 GGRIMEK
-716 GSHAQLMAEKGRY
+716 GSHAQLMEEKGRY

>member
-1 MAENTGRRGPHG
+1 MSENKRPSGPPHG
-13 PGGPGGPHGGPRGGY
+13 PGGPRGGF
-28 GKPQNLGR
+28 GKPKDLRR
-36 TLARTVKYIVNRPI
+36 TMLRTVKYIANRPAL
-50 MLIAALLC
+50 LIAALVS
-58 VVVSALLGVAAT
+58 VVASALLGVAGT
-70 YLQKPIFDSLVL
+70 YLQKPIIDGITSAWAAGQANWSGL
-82 ALATGQNQVPELIS
+82 AAC
-96 GCLKLAGVYACAAIC
+96 CLRLMGVYLLAAAC
-111 SYAQANLMA
+111 SYVQANLMA
-120 QLAQKGCNRLRRD
+120 QLAQKGCNRMRKE

-160 DADNVQMALEQSVI
+160 DADNVQMALEQSVV

-179 AVTFVGVV
+179 VVTFVGVV
-187 VMMVSLSPLLFL
+187 AMMITLSPLLFL

-206 GVMAVFAVFGRRSRK
+206 AVMAVFTVFGKRSRK
-221 YFARQQGALGAVN
+221 YFAKQQAALGAVN

-256 KARFQSLNEEY
+256 KARFQALNEEY
-267 RAAASQAGFYSSAI
+267 RAAASEAGYYSSAI
-281 MPIASNLTNIGYAV
+281 MPVASNLTYIGYAV

-305 SSGVTSGFT
+305 SAGVNAGFT
-314 LGSLKIYLDYNKQV
+314 LGSLVTYLKYNQQV

-342 LSAMAGAERIFQVMD
+342 LSALAGAERIFAVMD
-357 TQPETDEGRVTLV
+357 TQPEADGGKVTLA
-370 PVDKDANGSLSRFGG
+370 PVEKDVNGSLSKFSG
-385 QGRPRAW
+385 QGRPKNW

-398 NSGMA
+398 SSGLT
-403 LVPVSVG
+403 LVPVAVEA
-410 PDEELFE
+410 DETMCE
-417 LGQADEE
+417 LGMAREE
-424 NGRLKLLPP
+424 NGTLRLIPFDPESSSAL
-433 GVDSQTGTWV
+433 WV
-443 RAERNGTLTRLTLQ
+443 RIEADGSLKKLTSQ
-457 EMAGHGWAWKY
+457 EMADHGWAWKY

-473 QMGLHLIRGA
+473 EMGLHLIRGA

-490 EFCYA
+490 DYFYA
-495 ELRGAVRLSQV
+495 ELRGAVRLNQV
-506 DFSYVEGKPV
+506 DFSYVEGKPI
-516 LKSMSVYADPGQK
+516 LKKLSVYADPGQK

-555 GMITCDGIDVRAIE
+555 GLITCDGIDVKDIE
-569 KDSLRLS
+569 KDSLRMS
-576 QGAVLQDT
+576 QGCVLQDT

-602 TDQECV
+602 TDEECV
-608 SAAKAANA
+608 NAAKTANA

-621 RLPEGYHTRITGDGA
+621 RLPEGYHTMITGDGS

-653 KDPPIM
+653 KDPPVM

-673 QYIQRGMDALMEGRT
+673 QYIQRGMDALMDGRT
-688 VFVIAH
+688 VFVLAH
-694 RLSTVRNA
+694 RLSTVRNS

-709 AGRIMEK
+709 HGEIMEK
-716 GSHAQLMAEKGRY
+716 GSHAQLMEEKGRY